1 MTSATAC
8 VLAISM
14 AVAFTAQG
22 QTADTLN
29 SSSPLFTV
37 RDAALIGGF
46 TLIAAAAAPV
56 DKHFARELR
65 KPVRQSSTIL
75 RNSATVFRIFGHP
88 GALVAGAGLYL
99 VGRID
104 GQRRVEDLGLHSVE
118 ALVLASAV
126 TGAVKTLSGRARPYV
141 DTGNSANFELG
152 RGWRDDAYRSFPS
165 GHATMAFALASIVSS
180 ETVRWWPRSRWLIG
194 PVMYSGAT
202 LTGVSRIYNNEHW
215 ASDAAVGAAIGT
227 LTGLKVFRYQHSH
240 PNNTLDRTFLRAGV
254 EIPNTGGWLPHL
266 SVTNR

>member
-1 MTSATAC
+1 MRA
-8 VLAISM
+8 LALSM
-14 AVAFTAQG
+14 AIAFTAQG
-22 QTADTLN
+22 QTVDTLN

-37 RDAALIGGF
+37 RDVALIGGF
-46 TLIAAAAAPV
+46 VVVAAVAVPV

-65 KPVRQSSTIL
+65 KPVRQSSPVL
-75 RNSATVFRIFGHP
+75 RNSATVFQIFGHP
-88 GALVAGAGLYL
+88 GALVVGAGLYML
-99 VGRID
+99 GRLD

-118 ALVLASAV
+118 ALVIASTV
-126 TGAVKTLSGRARPYV
+126 TGVIKTLSGRARPYV
-141 DTGNSANFELG
+141 NIENSTSFELG

-165 GHATMAFALASIVSS
+165 GHTTLAFTLASIVSS

-194 PVMYSGAT
+194 PAMYTGAT

-215 ASDAAVGAAIGT
+215 ASDAVAGAAIGT

-254 EIPNTGGWLPHL
+254 EFHDTGRWLPHL
-266 SVTNR
+266 SVTTR